1 VATEFFAA
9 QRLNPLEISDWD
21 ARISRQPDFTF
32 FHGAAWA
39 KVLAETYGYVPQYF
53 FSGEPNLPES
63 LLPLMEVKSWLTGT
77 RGIALPFTDEC
88 EPLVSDKN
96 SFQKLFD
103 AAIDFGKKRGW
114 KYVELRGGKIFLS
127 EAPASVSFYGHE
139 LNLVAGAEKLFERL
153 DGSVRR
159 AIRKAE
165 KEGVVAEVLQ
175 DEKSVREFYSLQ
187 CQTRKKHGLPP
198 QPFSFFMNIHRHILS
213 QNRGMIVLARHRG
226 RAIAAAVYFYLG
238 GRAIYKF
245 GASDESQQHLRANN
259 LVMWT
264 AIRWLMQNSATQL
277 NLGRTSLANEGLRRF
292 KVAWGAVEKKI
303 DYVKFDL
310 RRNRFVIEQD
320 EASGWHNR
328 IFRMLPISL
337 SRMTGQILYKHWA

>member
-39 KVLAETYGYVPQYF
+39 KVLAETYGYKSHYF
-53 FSGEPNLPES
+53 FSGQQELPDL
-63 LLPLMEVKSWLTGT
+63 LLPLMEVKSWLTGA

-88 EPLVSDKN
+88 EPLGMDKN
-96 SFQKLFD
+96 ALPKLFE
-103 AAIDFGKKRGW
+103 AAVQFGKKRGW
-114 KYVELRGGKIFLS
+114 KYIELRGGKTFLPES
-127 EAPASVSFYGHE
+127 PASVSFFGHD
-139 LNLVAGAEKLFERL
+139 LDLVTGAEKLFENL
-153 DGSVRR
+153 DSSIRR

-165 KEGVVAEVLQ
+165 KEGVITEVLQ
-175 DEKSVREFYSLQ
+175 DEKSMCDFYSLQ
-187 CQTRKKHGLPP
+187 CRTRKKHGLPP
-198 QPFSFFMNIHRHILS
+198 QPYNFFLNIHRHILS
-213 QNRGMIVLARHRG
+213 QNQGMIVLARHHG
-226 RAIAAAVYFYLG
+226 RAVAAAVYFYLG

-264 AIRWLMQNSATQL
+264 AIRWLAQQGATQL

-292 KVAWGAVEKKI
+292 KLAWGAVEKKI

-310 RRNRFVIEQD
+310 RENRFVIEQD